1 LGSGLGPGAPALE
14 HAARCMQP
22 TESYRADMS
31 DFDLADAHEALAR
44 AYAVAGNAEKAREHF
59 DLAARAGEAVS
70 DPENRAMFM
79 ADMKGGEWFGI
90 EWPSS
95 LPRPLR
101 WSPVASRQRALFR
114 AASAISDDVPQRGLP
129 RRAKA
134 LQAAHTS
141 RARESCG
148 RATPARARLMQAS
161 PRPLRHDIRTEGPP
175 AFEVIRRL

>member
-1 LGSGLGPGAPALE
+1 MGSGLGPGAPALE

-101 WSPVASRQRALFR
+101 W
-114 AASAISDDVPQRGLP
+114 
-129 RRAKA
+129 
-134 LQAAHTS
+134 
-141 RARESCG
+141 
-148 RATPARARLMQAS
+148 
-161 PRPLRHDIRTEGPP
+161 
-175 AFEVIRRL
+175 